1 MNSVIDMSKASERRE
16 LATPESTS
24 LLQVIER
31 AARDPSVDIE
41 RMERLLVMHERL
53 VAGQAKAA
61 YAGAL
66 ARLQP
71 KLPIIQERGEILNK
85 TGGVQSRYA
94 LWEDIVGVITP
105 LLASEGFALSFR
117 ISNLEQRIQVTGVL
131 THAAGHSEQT
141 PLDLPADVSG
151 NKNAVQA
158 IASSVSYGKRY
169 TAGALLN
176 LRMGAID
183 DDGQTATMGP
193 KLSAEQVE
201 QVERRLKEA
210 NVDRAGFLDFWQV
223 EEVWHIPA
231 CNFALIM
238 QRLDKAAKN
247 NINPRGDLSGVD
259 NTVRDKHLSAITDI
273 LNADKEECDIAD
285 LLRDYVGEALN
296 PFPDLYTAVMDKLAT
311 DGIISKKNFRA
322 YLQMKGR
329 DR

>member
-16 LATPESTS
+16 VATTESTS

-41 RMERLLVMHERL
+41 RMERLLAMHERL
-53 VAGQAKAA
+53 VAGQARAA

-105 LLASEGFALSFR
+105 ILASEGFALSFR
-117 ISNLEQRIQVTGVL
+117 IGNQEQRIQVTGVL

-183 DDGQTATMGP
+183 DDGQGATMGP
-193 KLSAEQVE
+193 KLSAEQCE

-210 NVDRAGFLDFWQV
+210 NVDRAGFLEFWQV
-223 EEVWHIPA
+223 EEIWAIPA

-238 QRLDKAAKN
+238 QRLDKAAKKVD
-247 NINPRGDLSGVD
+247 PRGDLSGVD
-259 NTVRDKHLSAITDI
+259 NALRDKRVSEITD
-273 LNADKEECDIAD
+273 LAAEYGSDENLMAEK
-285 LLRDYVGEALN
+285 LQDYHATYLQ
-296 PFPDLYTAVMDKLAT
+296 PFPELFIAVNDKLAK
-311 DGIISKKNFRA
+311 DGIITKANFKK
-322 YLQMKGR
+322 LLSLVLKS
-329 DR
+329 

>member
-1 MNSVIDMSKASERRE
+1 VNSVIDMSKASERRE
-16 LATPESTS
+16 VATTESTS

-41 RMERLLVMHERL
+41 RMERLLAMHERL
-53 VAGQAKAA
+53 VAGQARAA

-105 LLASEGFALSFR
+105 ILASEGFALSFR
-117 ISNLEQRIQVTGVL
+117 IGNQEQRIQVTGVL

-183 DDGQTATMGP
+183 DDGQSATMGP

-223 EEVWHIPA
+223 EQVWNIPA

-238 QRLDKAAKN
+238 QRLDKAAKKVD
-247 NINPRGDLSGVD
+247 PRGDLSNVAEPM
-259 NTVRDKHLSAITDI
+259 RDKHVSAVADI
-273 LNADKEECDIAD
+273 LNSDKEEADIAES
-285 LLRDYVGEALN
+285 LRGYVAEALN
-296 PFPDLYTAVMDKLAT
+296 PFPDLYTTVLDKLAA
-311 DGIISKKNFRA
+311 DGIISKANFRK
-322 YLQMKGR
+322 YLQVPR
-329 DR
+329 RPE